1 MIFPFLTRQFYSKR
15 RRKKDSHHS
24 NYSRLISIQEQKCR
38 IIMRYFC
45 RNEKQE
51 GIKEN
56 EDRLFLF
63 PKLYTYTKS
72 G

>member
-1 MIFPFLTRQFYSKR
+1 
-15 RRKKDSHHS
+15 
-24 NYSRLISIQEQKCR
+24 
-38 IIMRYFC
+38 MRYFC

-63 PKLYTYTKS
+63 PKLYIPILKVPNYFPRFLSTS
-72 G
+72 VW

>member
-1 MIFPFLTRQFYSKR
+1 MAVLP
-15 RRKKDSHHS
+15 
-24 NYSRLISIQEQKCR
+24 ISIQEQKCR
-38 IIMRYFC
+38 IIMIYFC

-63 PKLYTYTKS
+63 PKLYTYTTS
-72 G
+72 A